1 MLPLRYARR
10 WQAAGIGAL
19 ALALVAALAP
29 AILFPFDVQ
38 RAGIGI
44 DKWLHALS
52 FMFLTVWFSGQY
64 APRSYWRIALG
75 MLLFGL
81 LIEVCQRMVA
91 YRSAEATDL
100 VADAIGI
107 ALGLAIAFAGAGGWS
122 LRVEGWLQ
130 ARSEAG

>member
-91 YRSAEATDL
+91 SRSAEATDL